1 MVPVSDIPN
10 AIYACLS
17 ADATLGAL
25 LSTTDAIFPK
35 EAPEGTEYPFV
46 VYRQISGV
54 TERGFH
60 DNNARNQ
67 VWLIEGVC
75 RGGDPEPA
83 EAIDARLE
91 ELLDDASL
99 PLESGRL
106 IGFLREA
113 DAPAHEIDG
122 GELVIHAGGLYRV
135 MYE

>member
-1 MVPVSDIPN
+1 MSASAVPN
-10 AIYACLS
+10 AVYGWLS
-17 ADATLGAL
+17 GDPTLGAL
-25 LSTTDAIFPK
+25 LSAPDAIFPK

-46 VYRQISGV
+46 VYRQISGI

-67 VWLIEGVC
+67 IWQIEGVC
-75 RGGDPEPA
+75 RGADPERA
-83 EAIDARLE
+83 EAIDRRLE
-91 ELLDDASL
+91 ELLDDVSL
-99 PLESGRL
+99 SLEGGHL

-135 MYE
+135 MWE